1 MRGIVFD
8 YGGTLAG
15 MASLKKSLKAVL
27 EHELAGVV
35 GESIERRIG
44 ALYQPQQEEQPA
56 WQDIWRAAFEEFG
69 LPYTEELARAHLQE
83 FLASSVVYD
92 FVPAL
97 LHELRFCRMKVGLLS
112 NATGPSELFVEDLR
126 SKGLAELFDATAWSC
141 ETGLRKPAR
150 SAFEVIAER
159 LGEHPSSLLMVGDNE
174 VADIEG
180 AMALDMRTVRVYSS
194 GALPETAADLIV
206 RNRDLPTLMRGPR
219 HALLNQ
225 LSGY

>member
-15 MASLKKSLKAVL
+15 MTSLKKSLETVL
-27 EHELAGVV
+27 EHELAGAV
-35 GESIERRIG
+35 GESIERRLG
-44 ALYQPQQEEQPA
+44 ALYQPHPEDQPP
-56 WQDIWRAAFEEFG
+56 WQDVWRAAFDEFG
-69 LPYTEELARAHLQE
+69 LPYSEELARAHLKE

-97 LHELRFCRMKVGLLS
+97 LHELRFCRMKIGLLS
-112 NATGPSELFVEDLR
+112 NATGPDELFAEDLESR
-126 SKGLAELFDATAWSC
+126 GLAELFDATAWSC
-141 ETGLRKPAR
+141 ETGVRKPAR
-150 SAFEVIAER
+150 SAFETIAER

-174 VADIEG
+174 AVDIEG
-180 AMALDMRTVRVYSS
+180 AKALGMRTVRVYSS
-194 GALPETAADLIV
+194 GALPETDADLIV

-225 LSGY
+225 LAGY